1 MARPLSPTGA
11 AAPGAPPAEPFQ
23 QLEAVMLRQM
33 LQSSGAFHGSDSPGA
48 QLRADLFVETLAE
61 AVAKA
66 GGLGIG
72 RMLERQ
78 LGAGGAAR
86 ATATAA
92 APAAAPTASLQGF
105 RHPLSGPA
113 HLAQLA
119 HLASTPAS
127 RPPVTSAPATRPPMA
142 QVSATSATS
151 PPMSQVSAPY
161 DSLEDPNCDA
171 PLPEDPSA
179 DSIDAYQPAPTATTM
194 ARSGARPSFSA
205 SRALIRYRERAEVQG
220 ADHPSR
226 ASGGK

>member
-1 MARPLSPTGA
+1 MAHPLPAMGP
-11 AAPGAPPAEPFQ
+11 AAPGGPAAEPFQ

-33 LQSSGAFHGSDSPGA
+33 LQSSGAFRGSDSPGA

-78 LGAGGAAR
+78 LGGGGA
-86 ATATAA
+86 ATAA
-92 APAAAPTASLQGF
+92 APPASPSASPHRPLPASTHVSGPLAT
-105 RHPLSGPA
+105 RSPLS
-113 HLAQLA
+113 
-119 HLASTPAS
+119 PAS
-127 RPPVTSAPATRPPMA
+127 FTPSTRPPMA
-142 QVSATSATS
+142 QVSRTPASRA
-151 PPMSQVSAPY
+151 PVQQVSMPQVPGTA

-179 DSIDAYQPAPTATTM
+179 DSIDDYQPPAP
-194 ARSGARPSFSA
+194 ARSAARPSFSA

>member
-1 MARPLSPTGA
+1 
-11 AAPGAPPAEPFQ
+11 
-23 QLEAVMLRQM
+23 MLRQM

-78 LGAGGAAR
+78 LGGGGAA
-86 ATATAA
+86 ATAA
-92 APAAAPTASLQGF
+92 APLSASLH
-105 RHPLSGPA
+105 HPPS
-113 HLAQLA
+113 
-119 HLASTPAS
+119 ASTHVSGTPAT
-127 RPPVTSAPATRPPMA
+127 RPLMSHVPGTPATRPLMSHVPGTPATRPPMS
-142 QVSATSATS
+142 QL
-151 PPMSQVSAPY
+151 PMSQVSGTA

-179 DSIDAYQPAPTATTM
+179 DSIDDYQPAPAAM
-194 ARSGARPSFSA
+194 GRSAARPSFSA
-205 SRALIRYRERAEVQG
+205 SRALIRYRERAEVHG

>member
-1 MARPLSPTGA
+1 MAHPLSPTGS
-11 AAPGAPPAEPFQ
+11 AAPGGPASTEPFQ

-78 LGAGGAAR
+78 LAGAGGAASG
-86 ATATAA
+86 AA
-92 APAAAPTASLQGF
+92 AAGAVAPAAPLHHPPSASL
-105 RHPLSGPA
+105 HHLPSTSPHMSGPP
-113 HLAQLA
+113 
-119 HLASTPAS
+119 ASTPAT
-127 RPPVTSAPATRPPMA
+127 RTPASH
-142 QVSATSATS
+142 VSGSPGLS
-151 PPMSQVSAPY
+151 PPMSQVSGTP
-161 DSLEDPNCDA
+161 DNLDDPNCDA

-179 DSIDAYQPAPTATTM
+179 DSIDDYQPTPTVTAT

-205 SRALIRYRERAEVQG
+205 SRALIRYRERAEVHG

>member
-1 MARPLSPTGA
+1 MAHPLSPTGS
-11 AAPGAPPAEPFQ
+11 AAPGAQAAEPFQ

-78 LGAGGAAR
+78 LGAGAGAGAA
-86 ATATAA
+86 AAGAAGA
-92 APAAAPTASLQGF
+92 APSASPHQ
-105 RHPLSGPA
+105 PLS
-113 HLAQLA
+113 
-119 HLASTPAS
+119 ASTHGIPARTPMT
-127 RPPVTSAPATRPPMA
+127 RPSLSQVSGVAATRPPMS
-142 QVSATSATS
+142 QI
-151 PPMSQVSAPY
+151 PMSQVSGTP

-179 DSIDAYQPAPTATTM
+179 DSIDAYQPAPAM
-194 ARSGARPSFSA
+194 ARSAGRPSFSTT
-205 SRALIRYRERAEVQG
+205 RALIHYRERAEVQG